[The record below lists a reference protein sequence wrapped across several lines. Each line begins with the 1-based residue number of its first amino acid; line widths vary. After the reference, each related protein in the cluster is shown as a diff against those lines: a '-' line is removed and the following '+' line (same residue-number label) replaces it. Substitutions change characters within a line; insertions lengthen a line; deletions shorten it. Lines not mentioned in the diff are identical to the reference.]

1 MVVHEY
7 VEELQHPLF
16 LPPARAAKRRVMV
29 DSTKSDLPRGEPL
42 SPDLP
47 LLVRIFEKG
56 RKSLQKIEVRV
67 NTTPH
72 DVWNLKTGQMNR
84 VSDRHTGDEKI
95 RPTKKVDRRDD
106 PSPPQ
111 TLTQKQGTHP
121 PLPTS
126 ERGSFV
132 L

>member
-84 VSDRHTGDEKI
+84 VSNRHTGDEK
-95 RPTKKVDRRDD
+95 VDRRKKSTDE
-106 PSPPQ
+106 
-111 TLTQKQGTHP
+111 TTHP
-121 PLPTS
+121 PRRLSPKN
-126 ERGSFV
+126 RGSTPPPTLV
-132 L
+132 IR